1 MFLLNSGNNEH
12 YALCGIFN
20 LNEGVLVS
28 NNFAQP
34 VQYILGGYYQQSC
47 FKGAYPM
54 LNTQVDVI
62 FKEFSQPLPMV
73 KDGWEK
79 FTSDPGSFTN
89 GLVPVLYSISILA
102 VVTWFLTVFVVTN
115 LKKSPV
121 LLRISTTFALIHMLI
136 VLVRSLIFLHRQ
148 QLRGYIDGQVL
159 LSEMGNIT
167 WINATDLVVI
177 LLLQICQ
184 VQVIMRLFSRQSDK
198 RIVFLAGVA
207 FSVASQVLWGVKKI
221 ALFASLTEIG
231 PVIPSL
237 TYLLRIAT
245 NVIYATIFT
254 AFVLKKL
261 RNLIKNPSIW
271 LITVLSV
278 MLVYAP
284 VAFFV
289 ADVTSSWAHEYSIVT
304 YVVYQLLQ
312 RIQEQEGVLGRKFY
326 EDEICELD
334 RLGLFVE
341 EEEHEDDSE
350 DGPGQLENYASST
363 NTDDNDSTGKPD
375 GSDRAYASSKATSS
389 AAGISPTMGYPIRK
403 SVSRI
408 AFSSTSH
415 PKSVHSSSSRAKS
428 NIQKGYSMLKESF
441 LGATDKMISI
451 GLEIPQPSSKSS
463 VTRHAPIFRE
473 SECTLENDFHS
484 TSFRRHNRERGN
496 GNNVSSPTRMNRDVF
511 VHSTKNVELN
521 RNE

>member
-1 MFLLNSGNNEH
+1 MQLRTALKDQQEVNS
-12 YALCGIFN
+12 
-20 LNEGVLVS
+20 
-28 NNFAQP
+28 
-34 VQYILGGYYQQSC
+34 
-47 FKGAYPM
+47 
-54 LNTQVDVI
+54 
-62 FKEFSQPLPMV
+62 
-73 KDGWEK
+73 
-79 FTSDPGSFTN
+79 
-89 GLVPVLYSISILA
+89 
-102 VVTWFLTVFVVTN
+102 
-115 LKKSPV
+115 
-121 LLRISTTFALIHMLI
+121 
-136 VLVRSLIFLHRQ
+136 

-159 LSEMGNIT
+159 VSEMGNIT

-221 ALFASLTEIG
+221 ALLASLTEIG

-237 TYLLRIAT
+237 AYLLRIAT

-261 RNLIKNPSIW
+261 RKLIENPSIW

-304 YVVYQLLQ
+304 YVVCVVFPWEWCNSYQLLQ

-341 EEEHEDDSE
+341 KEEHEDDSE
-350 DGPGQLENYASST
+350 DGSGQLENYASST
-363 NTDDNDSTGKPD
+363 NTDDSDSTGKPD
-375 GSDRAYASSKATSS
+375 GSDRAYASSKATPS
-389 AAGISPTMGYPIRK
+389 AAGISPTMRYPIRK

-408 AFSSTSH
+408 TFPSTSH
-415 PKSVHSSSSRAKS
+415 PKSVHSSSSRAKI

-441 LGATDKMISI
+441 LGVTDKMISI
-451 GLEIPQPSSKSS
+451 GLEIPQPRSKSS
-463 VTRHAPIFRE
+463 VTRHTPIFRE
-473 SECTLENDFHS
+473 SECTLEDDFHS
-484 TSFRRHNRERGN
+484 TSFRRHYRERGN
-496 GNNVSSPTRMNRDVF
+496 RNNVSSPTRMNRDVF
-511 VHSTKNVELN
+511 VHSTKNVELD